1 MPRRLLSFGFVPL
14 VLASATAPLAAQ
26 TTGTPVFMAPY
37 RAFARAEFGASL
49 SDPGQGYALE
59 GFYRFGTRRHDIGF
73 RGGFRDHPSA
83 ETAVLAGID
92 LRTRV
97 VDHSTDFPLDGALTA
112 GLGLEF
118 GDGRTLARVPVGVS
132 FGRRIQ
138 LEDSDVQ
145 FVPYFHPVLA
155 PVFGDKPANA
165 SDLDFALGLGV
176 DVTIGRRFEI
186 RVSAAL
192 GDYEGIGISVSFL
205 R

>member
-1 MPRRLLSFGFVPL
+1 MLSRVAAL
-14 VLASATAPLAAQ
+14 TALALAVALPLAAQ
-26 TTGTPVFMAPY
+26 TTGTPVFLAPY
-37 RAFARAEFGASL
+37 RAFNRVEFGASL

-59 GFYRFGTRRHDIGF
+59 GFYRLGSRRYDLGF
-73 RGGFRDHPSA
+73 RAGFADSDNA
-83 ETAVLAGID
+83 EAVFLVGTD

-97 VDHSTDFPLDGALTA
+97 VDHSVDFPLDGAFTV
-112 GLGLEF
+112 GLGARF
-118 GDGRTLARVPVGVS
+118 GDGGTIARVPVGVS
-132 FGRRIQ
+132 FGRRVE

-155 PVFGDKPANA
+155 PVFGDTPPGA

-176 DVTIGRRFEI
+176 DITFNRRFEI

-192 GDYEGIGISVSFL
+192 GDYEGIGISFAFL